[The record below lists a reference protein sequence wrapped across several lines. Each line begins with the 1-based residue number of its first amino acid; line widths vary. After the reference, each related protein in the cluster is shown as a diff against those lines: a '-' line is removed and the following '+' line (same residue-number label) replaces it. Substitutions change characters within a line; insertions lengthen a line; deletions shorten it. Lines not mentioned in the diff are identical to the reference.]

1 MENLK
6 PFNTLTEREQRELAS
21 KGGKAS
27 VEARRKKKRFKE
39 LFEMVLDEKN
49 EEGEKN
55 DVAIVKAM
63 VKKATKGSVMAFES
77 IRDTTGEI
85 VGALDIDTED
95 ITSEQIN
102 KMGLQELSELFI
114 TRVLKNVILNPTKES
129 IEETL
134 KILSLAE
141 KNNKNKE

>member
-1 MENLK
+1 
-6 PFNTLTEREQRELAS
+6 
-21 KGGKAS
+21 
-27 VEARRKKKRFKE
+27 
-39 LFEMVLDEKN
+39 MVLDEKN